1 MTIQTARFFFGG
13 LLAAA
18 LAATGWDARGAAA
31 PSTNSTSKS
40 TAKITELFGDQVVAK
55 GKGVEIK
62 RSEFDTA
69 CIAVK
74 AAATARGARIPPEF
88 MNTLERQVLNDL
100 IGMRLILN
108 KATAEDKAKG
118 REDYDK
124 AFAKYKA
131 DEQITDEEFS
141 ERLGP
146 QLLAQGMTREQWQ
159 QQRID
164 QSVVKLVLE
173 RELKT
178 NVTDDEVKKY
188 YEEHPSDFEQP
199 EMVRVSHILIGTR
212 DTATNAE
219 LPEAK
224 KQEKRKQ
231 IDEILKRA
239 RGGEDFAKLAREF
252 SEAPGSKDDGGEL
265 RPFARGMLREA
276 QALES
281 TAFSLNTNQISDVI
295 TTQFGYH
302 IIKLSEKIPA
312 QKIELAKV
320 TDELKEQLKQRAVQ
334 EQLKEYMPRI
344 IQEANVEILDEKLKP
359 RDAAPAPTPAE
370 KEQPKKK

>member
-1 MTIQTARFFFGG
+1 MTKHTTRFFSGG

-18 LAATGWDARGAAA
+18 LAAPGWDAGGAVA
-31 PSTNSTSKS
+31 PANTNSTSKS
-40 TAKITELFGDQVVAK
+40 ADKITALFGDQVVAR
-55 GKGVEIK
+55 GKGLEIK

-74 AAATARGARIPPEF
+74 AAATARGARIPPEY

-108 KATAEDKAKG
+108 KATAEDKTKG
-118 REDYDK
+118 KEEFEK
-124 AFAKYKA
+124 SFEKYKA
-131 DEQITDEEFS
+131 DEKITDAEFG

-159 QQRID
+159 QQRVD
-164 QSVVKLVLE
+164 QNTIKLVLE

-178 NVTDDEVKKY
+178 NVTDEEMKKY
-188 YEEHPSDFEQP
+188 YDEHPSDFEQP
-199 EMVRVSHILIGTR
+199 EMVRASHILIGTR
-212 DTATNAE
+212 DSATGTE
-219 LPEAK
+219 LPEDK
-224 KQEKRKQ
+224 KQAKRKQ
-231 IDEILKRA
+231 MEDLLKRA

-252 SEAPGSKDDGGEL
+252 SEDPGSKDQGGEYTF
-265 RPFARGMLREA
+265 PRGKMVPA
-276 QALES
+276 FES
-281 TAFSLNTNQISDVI
+281 AAFSLNTNQVSDIV

-312 QKIELAKV
+312 QKVELAKV
-320 TDELKEQLKQRAVQ
+320 SDDLKEQLKQRAVQ
-334 EQLKEYMPRI
+334 EQLKDYMPKI

-359 RDAAPAPTPAE
+359 RDATPAPIPLDKAE
-370 KEQPKKK
+370 PKKK

>member
-1 MTIQTARFFFGG
+1 MTKHTTRFFSGG

-18 LAATGWDARGAAA
+18 LAAPGWDAGGAVA
-31 PSTNSTSKS
+31 PANTNSTSKS
-40 TAKITELFGDQVVAK
+40 ADKITALFGDQVVAR
-55 GKGVEIK
+55 GKGLEIK

-74 AAATARGARIPPEF
+74 AAATARGARIPPEY

-108 KATAEDKAKG
+108 KATAEDKTKG
-118 REDYDK
+118 KEEFEK
-124 AFAKYKA
+124 SFEKYKA
-131 DEQITDEEFS
+131 DEKITDAEFG

-159 QQRID
+159 QQRVD
-164 QSVVKLVLE
+164 QNTIKLVLE

-178 NVTDDEVKKY
+178 NVTDEEMKKY
-188 YEEHPSDFEQP
+188 YDEHPSDFEQP
-199 EMVRVSHILIGTR
+199 EMVRASHILIGTR
-212 DTATNAE
+212 DSATGTE
-219 LPEAK
+219 LPEDK
-224 KQEKRKQ
+224 KQAKRKQ
-231 IDEILKRA
+231 MEDLLKRA

-252 SEAPGSKDDGGEL
+252 SEDPGSKDQGGEYTF
-265 RPFARGMLREA
+265 PRGKMVPA
-276 QALES
+276 FES
-281 TAFSLNTNQISDVI
+281 AAFSLNTNQVSDIV

-312 QKIELAKV
+312 QKVELAKV
-320 TDELKEQLKQRAVQ
+320 SDDLKEQLKQRAVQ
-334 EQLKEYMPRI
+334 EQLKDYMPKI

-359 RDAAPAPTPAE
+359 RDATPAPIPLDKTE
-370 KEQPKKK
+370 PKKK